1 MFRCAEQS
9 GKNMKRPAE
18 NSALAGKITRLPME
32 PGVYLFKDGGGK
44 VIYVGKAK
52 QLRVRARNYLQE
64 GADGRYQVQFL
75 LARAR
80 DIDYVVTETEQEALI
95 LENNLI
101 KKYRPR
107 YNIFLKDD
115 KTYVNLR
122 LNVNHPFPR
131 LTVVRRPRRDGAKYF
146 GPYVSAG
153 SVRRTLRTLGR
164 IFPLRTCSDAELE
177 RRNRPCLYYFIKRC
191 PAPCVGYVDAQ
202 AYRETV
208 GKIVMFLKGRSG
220 ELLKSLREK
229 MERLSA
235 ERRFEEAARVRDQLF
250 SVQKIVEK
258 QRITSP
264 QAAERDVFASYR
276 EKERIVVQQL
286 SVRDGQISGAQ
297 MFPFDNA
304 VLSSA
309 EHVASFLNQYYQS
322 GAPIPEEI
330 LLDEELPDGA
340 ALEEFLAQRRGKA
353 VKILYPKRGERR
365 TLVEMAAK
373 NARTAFADYGPSQRN
388 RELLEDLR
396 DLLSLQRYP
405 RRIECFDISN
415 IQGTDAV
422 GSRVAFIDG
431 EPTKAH
437 YRQYKIR
444 SVAGSDDYGMMR
456 EVLERRLSRGVK
468 EGDLPDLL
476 LVDGGRGQLN
486 VALEVLERLGV
497 DGVDAV
503 GIAKVREAGSQ
514 RKQRGKERIF
524 TAQLQKPLLLEGNST
539 ALLLLERIRDE
550 AHRFAITH
558 HKRLREKKL
567 SQSTLDGIPGVGPVL
582 KRRLLA
588 EFGSVARIRQAPV
601 EALAAVPGISARLA
615 RALKDALT

>member
-1 MFRCAEQS
+1 M
-9 GKNMKRPAE
+9 
-18 NSALAGKITRLPME
+18 
-32 PGVYLFKDGGGK
+32 
-44 VIYVGKAK
+44 
-52 QLRVRARNYLQE
+52 
-64 GADGRYQVQFL
+64 
-75 LARAR
+75 
-80 DIDYVVTETEQEALI
+80 
-95 LENNLI
+95 
-101 KKYRPR
+101 
-107 YNIFLKDD
+107 
-115 KTYVNLR
+115 
-122 LNVNHPFPR
+122 
-131 LTVVRRPRRDGAKYF
+131 
-146 GPYVSAG
+146 
-153 SVRRTLRTLGR
+153 
-164 IFPLRTCSDAELE
+164 RTCSDAELE
-177 RRNRPCLYYFIKRC
+177 RRQRPCLYYFIKRC

-208 GKIVMFLKGRSG
+208 AKIVMFLKGRGG
-220 ELLKSLREK
+220 ELLKTLRDK

-235 ERRFEEAARVRDQLF
+235 ERRFEEAARVRDQVF
-250 SVQKIVEK
+250 AIQKIVEK

-264 QAAERDVFASYR
+264 QLAERDVFASYR
-276 EKERIVVQQL
+276 ERERLVVQQL
-286 SVRDGQISGAQ
+286 SVRDGQISGAH

-309 EHVASFLNQYYQS
+309 EHKASFLNQYYQS

-340 ALEEFLAQRRGKA
+340 ALEEFLTRRRGKA

-365 TLVEMAAK
+365 TLVDMAAK
-373 NARTAFADYGPSQRN
+373 NARTAFADYGASQRN

-396 DLLSLQRYP
+396 DLLSLQKYP

-422 GSRVAFIDG
+422 GSRVTFIDG
-431 EPTKAH
+431 EPSKSH
-437 YRQYKIR
+437 YRQYKVR
-444 SVAGSDDYGMMR
+444 SITGSDDYGMMR
-456 EVLERRLSRGVK
+456 EVLERRLSRGIK

-486 VALEVLERLGV
+486 VALDAMDRLGV

-524 TAQLQKPLLLEGNST
+524 TAQLPEPLLLEGNST
-539 ALLLLERIRDE
+539 ALFLLERIRDE
-550 AHRFAITH
+550 AHRFAVTH

-567 SQSTLDGIPGVGPVL
+567 SQSALDGVPGVGPVL

-588 EFGSVARIRQAPV
+588 EFGSITRIRQAPV
-601 EALAAVPGISARLA
+601 EALAAVPGVSARLA
-615 RALKDALT
+615 RALKDALS